1 MQQLLR
7 YGNLPR
13 SMVRLLGFVAGS
25 SDQCFHTWG
34 LRSSLI
40 QVHSKFAFATPEMW
54 QVFHDSGFAS
64 ACSQRPLWESLIP
77 TSPIAASAGRDDR
90 FCQADCPGQGPAT
103 LGSTPGACGRCLSG
117 SNPAPGSRRRPRRCG
132 RPFTLPG

>member
-13 SMVRLLGFVAGS
+13 SKIGLVRFVAGS

-40 QVHSKFAFATPEMW
+40 RVH
-54 QVFHDSGFAS
+54 SGFAW

-77 TSPIAASAGRDDR
+77 TSPIAASAWRMIVFVRLIAVVGFR
-90 FCQADCPGQGPAT
+90 
-103 LGSTPGACGRCLSG
+103 
-117 SNPAPGSRRRPRRCG
+117 
-132 RPFTLPG
+132 